1 MHDSLRLRAVS
12 FPFLKDLSGSA
23 ADGKSAGLK
32 VDVIKGAATPER
44 TLQKKGVMIMK
55 ERFLNRAGSMVV
67 PILAGGFVGAGTALL
82 LAPKPGIRVRKDLKR
97 IANITR
103 DQVSEAVDKGR
114 EIYEESR
121 TAVANAVEAGKKT
134 YVEGIEKLEKFTKKD
149 ERSVLL
155 PMLAGG
161 VIGAGIALLL
171 APKSGMEVREDL
183 KRLAASTKDRVSS
196 AVEKGKVL
204 YGEGRT
210 AVTNAME
217 EGKKVYTEGIEK
229 LRQAVA

>member
-1 MHDSLRLRAVS
+1 
-12 FPFLKDLSGSA
+12 
-23 ADGKSAGLK
+23 
-32 VDVIKGAATPER
+32 
-44 TLQKKGVMIMK
+44 MIMK
-55 ERFLNRAGSMVV
+55 ERFLNKAGSMVV

-82 LAPKPGIRVRKDLKR
+82 VAPKPGIRVRKDLKR
-97 IANITR
+97 LANITR

-121 TAVANAVEAGKKT
+121 TAVTNALEAGKKT
-134 YVEGIEKLEKFTKKD
+134 YVEGIERFEKLTKKD
-149 ERSVLL
+149 KHSVLL
-155 PMLAGG
+155 PALAGG
-161 VIGAGIALLL
+161 VIGAAIALLL

-196 AVEKGKVL
+196 AVEKGKGL
-204 YGEGRT
+204 YEEGRT
-210 AVTNAME
+210 AVTSAID